1 MTVVSDRA
9 AEQAAALA
17 AVQQQYAAENDLRAR
32 LTEAVA
38 ATGDRLRLAR
48 DVEVPW
54 AQLQR
59 ALGGVNRAAANTRWR
74 AARDRMASTPAATAP
89 PVDAVLSGLAK
100 RWGAMRPLREF
111 QALEVA
117 AEAGANVAGDRE
129 RAACTGEAGR
139 RDYEIDGLVDQV
151 RMDAAEA
158 GRRALVRDSRDRA
171 IDILDAWATVS
182 TVAAE
187 FIPPWRAEGDVTH
200 G

>member
-1 MTVVSDRA
+1 MTAVSDRA
-9 AEQAAALA
+9 AEQAHALA
-17 AVQQQYAAENDLRAR
+17 AVRQQYAVETDLRGR
-32 LTEAVA
+32 LIEAVA
-38 ATGDRLRLAR
+38 ATGDRLRRAR

-54 AQLQR
+54 TQLQR

-74 AARDRMASTPAATAP
+74 AARERVAATGATTP

-117 AEAGANVAGDRE
+117 AEAGAIVAGELE
-129 RAACTGEAGR
+129 RAACSREAGR